1 MIIFCAVATAAGLC
15 APKTDDKE
23 TSTAVASDKEVPLVD
38 DNYSYQDHLRLYAH
52 RKYGALMALLQGRLS
67 RKDYTRLQEL
77 LEARELAVNGRNR
90 PAGSLD
96 DLPETRMGFE
106 LQIRTELGDETANTV
121 TDFIQSIPA
130 RGILARV
137 NLLLSYR
144 GDPLKPEQMEVLC
157 HLMAKHA
164 TPIPRNVKTAT
175 EIRSFTEH
183 RLARDRLIMA
193 SARNDLSPVQVEA
206 LSGEME
212 FQVSAIKMGML
223 NAIARK

>member
-1 MIIFCAVATAAGLC
+1 
-15 APKTDDKE
+15 
-23 TSTAVASDKEVPLVD
+23 
-38 DNYSYQDHLRLYAH
+38 
-52 RKYGALMALLQGRLS
+52 
-67 RKDYTRLQEL
+67 
-77 LEARELAVNGRNR
+77 
-90 PAGSLD
+90 
-96 DLPETRMGFE
+96 MGFE

-206 LSGEME
+206 LSEEME